1 MFEKILADLRA
12 KRAAAASKVEAL
24 RAEGGVLATRDALS
38 AEEQE
43 RSLAIVTE
51 LGQERANIAT
61 LDGQIAQVEAER
73 DADAEQQRAAEV
85 RTPAAGAPA
94 ARVGNEPNPVY
105 RKGDTEHSYF
115 RDLYDANRGGFEGD
129 AARQRLAQSQERA
142 ASSTAGSGSELAPP
156 LWLIDDFVEI
166 ARAGRVTAD
175 QMNVRPLPQ
184 GISSVNVPKLT
195 GNTTPAV
202 TQTQNTTITEGSFTT
217 TSVSSGIAE
226 ISGKQTV
233 SIALLRQSG
242 TPLDDIIISDLATA
256 YAVTL
261 DTQVISGSGA
271 NGQLRGLITAGTTVT
286 YTTTLPSVVSVT
298 AANSFYSKLLKGKS
312 TLATDRKLPADKI
325 IMTPARWDWILS
337 ALDSSNRPLVVP
349 EGPAFNQAA
358 ATGEPVAEGFAGR
371 ILGLPVYVDPNIP
384 QNLGAATNQDV
395 VFVLR
400 TADMWLWES
409 ELETASFDATLAAQN
424 SVLFRVLGF
433 AAFIPDRFQASDQVI
448 AGTGLVAP
456 TF

>member
-12 KRAAAASKVEAL
+12 KRSAAASKIEAL
-24 RAEGGVLATRDALS
+24 RAEGGVLATRDALN
-38 AEEQE
+38 ADEQA

-51 LGQERANIAT
+51 LGQERAA
-61 LDGQIAQVEAER
+61 LSAVDAQIAQVEAER
-73 DADAEQQRAAEV
+73 DADAADQRAAEQRNPV
-85 RTPAAGAPA
+85 NPAPA
-94 ARVGNEPNPVY
+94 ARVVNEANPVY

-115 RDLYDANRGGFEGD
+115 RDLYESNRGGFEGD

-142 ASSTAGSGSELAPP
+142 ATTVAGAGGELAPP
-156 LWLIDDFVEI
+156 LWLIEDFVEI

-175 QMNVRPLPQ
+175 QMNLRPLPA
-184 GISSVNVPKLT
+184 GIASVNVPKVT
-195 GNTTPAV
+195 GGTTPAV

-217 TSVSSGIAE
+217 TSVSSGITE

-233 SIALLRQSG
+233 SVALLRQSG

-286 YTTTLPSVVSVT
+286 FTTTVPSVVSVT
-298 AANSFYSKLLKGKS
+298 AANSFYGKLLKGKS
-312 TLATDRKLPADKI
+312 TLATNRLLPADKI
-325 IMTPARWDWILS
+325 IMTPARWDWIL
-337 ALDSSNRPLVVP
+337 AATDSSGRPLVVP
-349 EGPAFNQAA
+349 EGPGFNQAA
-358 ATGEPVAEGFAGR
+358 VTGEPVAQGFAGR
-371 ILGLPVYVDPNIP
+371 ILGLPVFVDPNIP

-409 ELETASFDATLAAQN
+409 ELETASFDATLADQN
-424 SVLFRVLGF
+424 SILFRVLGF